1 MAKQTEPGAWIVYDG
16 QCPFCSRYVQLVR
29 LRETLG
35 QVQLVDA
42 RKGGPMVDEA
52 RAAGLDLDE
61 GMVLKLDGRLYH
73 GADCINMLALL
84 STPSSRFNRINAALF
99 RSRTASRLMYPM
111 LRTGRNAVLR
121 LLGRTRISP
130 RTRDPR
136 PDPAEAPP
144 RRP

>member
-1 MAKQTEPGAWIVYDG
+1 MAERTESETWIVYDG
-16 QCPFCSRYVQLVR
+16 QCPFCSRYVRLVR

-42 RKGGPMVDEA
+42 RKGGPQVDEV
-52 RAAGLDLDE
+52 RQAGLDLDE

-84 STPSSRFNRINAALF
+84 STPSSGFNRLNAALF
-99 RSRTASRLMYPM
+99 RSPTASRLLYPV

-121 LLGRTRISP
+121 LLGRSKIEAP
-130 RTRDPR
+130 RAR
-136 PDPAEAPP
+136 PDA
-144 RRP
+144 RPS